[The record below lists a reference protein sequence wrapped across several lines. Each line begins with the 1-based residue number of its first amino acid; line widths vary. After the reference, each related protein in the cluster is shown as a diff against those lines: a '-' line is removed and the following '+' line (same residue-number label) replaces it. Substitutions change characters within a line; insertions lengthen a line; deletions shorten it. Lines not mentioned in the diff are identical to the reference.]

1 MTGCI
6 YCKLK
11 NVCIECDVG
20 YVLTNNKCHSTCV
33 SGTGYWSTD
42 KKKCVSDCDAEDF
55 GRKINNEKTKC
66 VDACET
72 DQWFDSTNNL
82 CTECALSGATMGY
95 CIKCDGVDSC

>member
-6 YCKLK
+6 YCKVK
-11 NVCIECDVG
+11 NVCLECDVG

-42 KKKCVSDCDAEDF
+42 NKKCVSDCDAEDF
-55 GRKINNEKTKC
+55 GRKINAEKTKC

-72 DQWFDSTNNL
+72 DSVVMMQPIINV
-82 CTECALSGATMGY
+82 MHRV
-95 CIKCDGVDSC
+95 CDLWRT